1 MNNKVTKLECPN
13 CSAKGEKEIAKRIC
27 VSQHPELKEDIL
39 NGSFFEWECPNCK
52 DRFFIEDVF
61 LYNDDENKF
70 MIYLISGYDE
80 RFQEVPTLL
89 KTKKEYDT
97 DNSILRVTSSFIEFV
112 EKIRILQAGLDDRV
126 IETVKAVYSQV
137 YYQSHK
143 ENVYNMI
150 FERVDENNNLVFA
163 VILQESEFAA
173 EIPIEAYEQTKTD
186 FTPLYTDVKDD
197 AFVMIDQTWLV
208 DVLKNKNLTD

>member
-1 MNNKVTKLECPN
+1 MKNKATKLECPS
-13 CSAKGEKEIAKRIC
+13 CSAKGEKEIPKRLCI
-27 VSQHPELKEDIL
+27 SQNPELKEQIL

-52 DRFFIEDVF
+52 QCFFIEDVF

-70 MIYLISGYDE
+70 MIYLISGYDK
-80 RFQEVPTLL
+80 RFQEIPTLL
-89 KTKKEYDT
+89 KTKSEYDT

-126 IETVKAVYSQV
+126 IETIKAVYSQV
-137 YYQSHK
+137 YFQSHK
-143 ENVYNMI
+143 ENIYNMI
-150 FERVDENNNLVFA
+150 FERIDDNNVLVFA

-173 EIPIEAYEQTKTD
+173 EIPFEAYEQTKSD
-186 FTPLYTDVKDD
+186 FTPLYSDVKDD

-208 DVLKNKNLTD
+208 HILKHENLTH